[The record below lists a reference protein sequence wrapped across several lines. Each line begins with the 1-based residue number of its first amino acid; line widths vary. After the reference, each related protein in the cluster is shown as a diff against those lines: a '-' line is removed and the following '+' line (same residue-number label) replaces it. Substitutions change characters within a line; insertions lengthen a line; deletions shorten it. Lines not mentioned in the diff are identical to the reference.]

1 MRVQGSKELLD
12 AGLRAH
18 KSGRLQEAAQLY
30 DQVLTFDADNAGAL
44 TSLGMLLAEMKQF
57 ERAESL
63 LRRALGRTPDR
74 ADAYANLAGVLH
86 DAHKFAAA
94 IDCCERGLKL
104 APEHKRLLNTLASS
118 LSGAERY
125 DEALALLER
134 IAAANPGYAKASYFT
149 GMLHAKRGNCDA
161 AVQAFDR
168 ATRIDP
174 RDLEAFVSW
183 GECLMAHGRAA
194 DALGPLDRALDIE
207 VYEVRALALK
217 TLALAELD
225 RRDEEAWLSDPHH
238 FVHTFRLADLGYRAE
253 DIAAL
258 NRALADF
265 AANEPSMRE
274 DPPEYATYKGWHTT
288 RNLAEYRDDAPSIL
302 KQFIGYGFEQ
312 RLKSLPNEDP
322 RHPFVRGAPPRFH
335 LDLWAVKMTSGGKM
349 LPHIHAEGWL
359 SGVYYVEVPAVVR
372 DPAAGQAGWLK
383 VGGSRRDIPLTREPI
398 TRAVQPEPGLLVTFP
413 SYLWHDT
420 IPLPVEN
427 TERRL
432 CLAFDLH
439 PRKAG

>member
-1 MRVQGSKELLD
+1 MQVQGPKELLNT
-12 AGLRAH
+12 ALRAQ
-18 KSGRLQEAAQLY
+18 KAGRLQEAAQLY
-30 DQVLTFDADNAGAL
+30 GQVLTFDAENVGAL
-44 TSLGMLLAEMKQF
+44 VNLGVLLAEMRQA
-57 ERAESL
+57 ERGEAL
-63 LRRALGRTPDR
+63 LRRAVARAPNS
-74 ADAYANLAGVLH
+74 ADACAGLGAVLH
-86 DAHKFAAA
+86 DQNKFDEA
-94 IDCCERGLKL
+94 IEWCERGLKV
-104 APEHKRLLNTLASS
+104 APDNRRLLNTLASS

-125 DEALALLER
+125 DEAIALLER
-134 IAAANPGYAKASYFT
+134 IAAANPGYAKASYFIGT
-149 GMLHAKRGNCDA
+149 LHAKLGRCDA
-161 AVQAFDR
+161 AVQAFER
-168 ATRIDP
+168 AARIEP
-174 RDLEAFVSW
+174 GDLETFVSW
-183 GECLMAHGRAA
+183 GECLMVHGRAA
-194 DALGPLDRALDIE
+194 DALGPIDRALLLKA
-207 VYEVRALALK
+207 YEVRALALK
-217 TLALAELD
+217 TLALAELG

-274 DPPEYATYKGWHTT
+274 DPPEYATYRGWHTT
-288 RNLAEYRDDAPSIL
+288 RNLADYREEAPSIL
-302 KQFIGYGFEQ
+302 KQFIGYAFEQ

-349 LPHIHAEGWL
+349 LPHIHADGWL

-372 DPAAGQAGWLK
+372 EPAAGKAGWLQ
-383 VGGSRRDIPLTREPI
+383 VGGSRRDIRLTREPI

-413 SYLWHDT
+413 SHLWHDT

-439 PRKAG
+439 PRKAA